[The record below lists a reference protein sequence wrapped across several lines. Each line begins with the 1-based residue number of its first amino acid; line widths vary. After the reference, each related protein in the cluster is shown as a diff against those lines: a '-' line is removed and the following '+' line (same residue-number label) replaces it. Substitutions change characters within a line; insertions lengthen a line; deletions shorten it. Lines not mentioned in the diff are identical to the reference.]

1 MDSKITVILIGIILA
16 LGGWNLNQTFQLS
29 IEINQLK
36 IQYVNIEKSMKQVKK
51 QIAKLNKKQKNSKAN
66 SIIQQN

>member
-36 IQYVNIEKSMKQVKK
+36 SQYVNIEKSMKQMKNQV
-51 QIAKLNKKQKNSKAN
+51 AKLNKKQKGSKGV
-66 SIIQQN
+66 IQQN

>member
-16 LGGWNLNQTFQLS
+16 LGGWNLNQTFKLS

-36 IQYVNIEKSMKQVKK
+36 SQYVNIEKSMKQMKNQV
-51 QIAKLNKKQKNSKAN
+51 AKLNKKQKGSKGN
-66 SIIQQN
+66 IQQN

>member
-36 IQYVNIEKSMKQVKK
+36 SQYVSIEKSMKQMKNQV
-51 QIAKLNKKQKNSKAN
+51 AKLNKKQKGSKG
-66 SIIQQN
+66 IIQQN

>member
-16 LGGWNLNQTFQLS
+16 LGGWNLNQTFNLS

-36 IQYVNIEKSMKQVKK
+36 SQYVNIKISMKQVKN
-51 QIAKLNKKQKNSKAN
+51 QIAKLNKKQKNNKAN

>member
-36 IQYVNIEKSMKQVKK
+36 SQYVNIEKSMKQVKN

>member
-16 LGGWNLNQTFQLS
+16 LGEWNLNQTFQLS

-36 IQYVNIEKSMKQVKK
+36 SQYVNIEKSMKQMKNQV
-51 QIAKLNKKQKNSKAN
+51 AKLNKKQKGSKG
-66 SIIQQN
+66 IIQQN

>member
-16 LGGWNLNQTFQLS
+16 LGGWNLNQTFKLS

-36 IQYVNIEKSMKQVKK
+36 SQYVNIEKSMKQVKN

>member
-36 IQYVNIEKSMKQVKK
+36 SQYVNIEKSMKQVKN
-51 QIAKLNKKQKNSKAN
+51 QITKLNKKQKNSKAN

>member
-36 IQYVNIEKSMKQVKK
+36 SQYVNIEKSMKQVKN
-51 QIAKLNKKQKNSKAN
+51 QIAKLNKKQNNSKAN

>member
-36 IQYVNIEKSMKQVKK
+36 SQYVNIEKSMKQVKN
-51 QIAKLNKKQKNSKAN
+51 QIAKLKKKQKNSKAN

>member
-36 IQYVNIEKSMKQVKK
+36 SQYVNIEKSMKQIKNQV
-51 QIAKLNKKQKNSKAN
+51 AKLNKKQKGSKG
-66 SIIQQN
+66 IIQQN

>member
-16 LGGWNLNQTFQLS
+16 LGGWNLNQTFHLS

-36 IQYVNIEKSMKQVKK
+36 SQYVNIEKSMKQVKN

>member
-36 IQYVNIEKSMKQVKK
+36 SQYVNIEKSMKQMKNQV
-51 QIAKLNKKQKNSKAN
+51 AKLNKKQKGSKG
-66 SIIQQN
+66 IIQQN

>member
-36 IQYVNIEKSMKQVKK
+36 SQYVNIEKSMEQVKN

>member
-36 IQYVNIEKSMKQVKK
+36 SQYVNIEKSMKQMKNQV
-51 QIAKLNKKQKNSKAN
+51 AKLNKKQKGSKGN
-66 SIIQQN
+66 IQQN

>member
-1 MDSKITVILIGIILA
+1 MDSKITVILIGVILA

-36 IQYVNIEKSMKQVKK
+36 SQYVNIEKSMKQMKNQV
-51 QIAKLNKKQKNSKAN
+51 AKLNKKQKGSKG
-66 SIIQQN
+66 IIQQN

>member
-36 IQYVNIEKSMKQVKK
+36 IQYVNIEKSMKQVKN

>member
-36 IQYVNIEKSMKQVKK
+36 SQYVNIEKSMKQVKN
-51 QIAKLNKKQKNSKAN
+51 QIAKLNKKQKNSKVN

>member
-36 IQYVNIEKSMKQVKK
+36 SQYVNIEISMKQVKN

>member
-16 LGGWNLNQTFQLS
+16 LGGWNLNQTFKLS

-36 IQYVNIEKSMKQVKK
+36 SQYVNIEKSMKQMKNQV
-51 QIAKLNKKQKNSKAN
+51 AKLNKKQKGSKG
-66 SIIQQN
+66 IIQQN

>member
-1 MDSKITVILIGIILA
+1 MDIKITVILIGIILA

-36 IQYVNIEKSMKQVKK
+36 SQYVNIEISMKQVKN

>member
-29 IEINQLK
+29 KEINQLK
-36 IQYVNIEKSMKQVKK
+36 SQYVNIEISMKQVKN